1 MWDLKKSVSVGEL
14 ELELELVTLRIHA
27 TDSSL
32 AEASRERDWNLLR
45 YSNPG
50 TKLRSS
56 SMNPAMDSASASEG
70 GGESRSEEHSGE
82 ESMIPEESSP
92 QRRKE
97 SSSSGK
103 QLEQETDMAIGGGS
117 FSGHGFRWGFAGKRS
132 EKSPEVWVTV
142 EKESVAV
149 DERYRSLPSS
159 VCLNINMRCLG
170 QFFLYFLFIFSNIRS
185 FYIR

>member
-1 MWDLKKSVSVGEL
+1 MQQRVRFEKGVSVG

-56 SMNPAMDSASASEG
+56 SMNPAMDSASDG
-70 GGESRSEEHSGE
+70 GEESRSEEHSGE

-97 SSSSGK
+97 WSSSGK
-103 QLEQETDMAIGGGS
+103 QLEQETDMAIGGDS
-117 FSGHGFRWGFAGKRS
+117 FSGHGFRGGFAG
-132 EKSPEVWVTV
+132 
-142 EKESVAV
+142 SVSCG
-149 DERYRSLPSS
+149 EE
-159 VCLNINMRCLG
+159 
-170 QFFLYFLFIFSNIRS
+170 
-185 FYIR
+185 